1 MKYTREII
9 EDAVRNSTSYAD
21 VMRKLGIKCT
31 GGNHGH
37 IKGVIAKYG
46 INTSHFLGRR
56 TNCGASH
63 TGGPARK
70 SAREILTLNNPGSI
84 TTKAFQLRRAL
95 IEIGREYCCAECGLA
110 DFWNGKELTLQ
121 VDHINGD
128 KHDNRPENLRFLCPN
143 CHSQTQ
149 NWGYCNQG
157 GTDQT
162 SRAAYF
168 RGYRKRQKEAV
179 KL

>member
-1 MKYTREII
+1 
-9 EDAVRNSTSYAD
+9 
-21 VMRKLGIKCT
+21 MRKLGIKCT

-37 IKGVIAKYG
+37 IKGVITRFG

-56 TNCGASH
+56 TNCGDTHS
-63 TGGPARK
+63 GGPTRK
-70 SAREILTLNNPGSI
+70 SAHEILTLDKPGSLAH
-84 TTKAFQLRRAL
+84 KAFQLRRAL
-95 IEIGREYCCAECGLA
+95 IEIGREYRCADCGLSG
-110 DFWNGKELTLQ
+110 FWNGKELTLQ

-149 NWGYCNQG
+149 NWGYYNQG

-168 RGYRKRQKEAV
+168 RGYRKRQKKA
-179 KL
+179 L

>member
-9 EDAVRNSTSYAD
+9 EDAVKNSSSYAD

-63 TGGPARK
+63 TGGPASK